1 MPKKILIVDDEQELV
16 TLFSDVLTSA
26 GFEIVGALDGRQAL
40 SAAKKHKPDMILLD
54 IKMPDEDGFEVLKKI
69 KSDSSLQNIKV
80 IMLTN
85 MQGQGYI
92 DSATKLGADDYWYK
106 MNTHLVDLVAKVRE
120 LLD

>member
-1 MPKKILIVDDEQELV
+1 MSKKILIVDDEQELV

-26 GFEIVGALDGRQAL
+26 GFEIVSALNGAQAL
-40 SAAKKHKPDMILLD
+40 AEAKKNKPDLILLD
-54 IKMPDEDGFEVLKKI
+54 IKMPEEDGFEVLKKI
-69 KSDSSLQNIKV
+69 KLESDLRQIKV

-106 MNTHLVDLVAKVRE
+106 MNTHLVDLVAKIKN
-120 LLD
+120 LMH